1 MRRIFC
7 TIVLLTLPFM
17 SYAYKGDYVW
27 EEKYKERLP
36 LAESGNAEAQYDVG
50 EMLERGRGVN
60 KDLTQAFNWYLKS
73 AEQGNTKGAFRAG
86 LAYLKGKGVEKN
98 DEFALKWL
106 QLSAD
111 RGYERAVYYLGV
123 MYEKGE
129 GVEVNYTRALSNY
142 KKALTAGYAP
152 AKERI
157 NEVKKAIEEERIRT
171 ERAEAAERRRREL
184 ALKRQLEEA
193 KARKVSVSRS
203 MTTKQLLLQGGWSKR
218 NKPAEYLPSDISDC
232 SDEGRRIECMSKEV
246 NRDIGTA
253 NIKYQTK
260 AIIYSID
267 NKGTFKISYR
277 NKVTKVIAKDP
288 ALSDKVPVKE
298 GWQDAE
304 HVLECELEENK
315 LVNCTKDKIR
325 KVRFTRK

>member
-7 TIVLLTLPFM
+7 TFVLFSLPFM
-17 SYAYKGDYVW
+17 SYAYKGDYIW
-27 EEKYKERLP
+27 EEKYKELMP
-36 LAESGNAEAQYDVG
+36 LAVSGNAEAQYDVG

-60 KDLTQAFNWYLKS
+60 KDLSEAFRWYLKS

-86 LAYLKGKGVEKN
+86 LAYLKGKGVDKN
-98 DEFALKWL
+98 AESALKWL
-106 QLSAD
+106 QMSAD
-111 RGYERAVYYLGV
+111 RGYERAIYYLGV

-129 GVEVNYTRALSNY
+129 GVDVNYTRALSNY

-157 NEVKKAIEEERIRT
+157 AEVKDAIEQQRIKQ
-171 ERAEAAERRRREL
+171 ERAEDAARRRKEL

-193 KARKVSVSRS
+193 KARKVSVNPS
-203 MTTKQLLLQGGWSKR
+203 MTTKQLLLQGGWIKR
-218 NKPAEYLPSDISDC
+218 NKPAEYLPSAIADC
-232 SDEGRRIECMSKEV
+232 SDKGSRIECMSREV
-246 NRDIGTA
+246 SRNIGTA
-253 NIKYQTK
+253 DIAYQTK

-267 NKGTFKISYR
+267 EKGGFKVSYR
-277 NKVTKVIAKDP
+277 NKVNKVTAKDP

-304 HVLECELEENK
+304 HVLECEMEENK

-325 KVRFTRK
+325 KVSFTRK